1 MGKKDV
7 YLFLDAITDEG
18 TTNIKVKIPKHEGGD
33 VKAEQLERISLEMA
47 GFKDHS
53 RAAKW
58 DLKKNKTLLLKGTC

>member
-18 TTNIKVKIPKHEGGD
+18 TTNIKVKIPRHEGGG
-33 VKAEQLERISLEMA
+33 VKAEQRISLEMA